1 MEKELNII
9 RTEKYYMKVI
19 LLMINMKEMG
29 NMFGKMVYII
39 LDNLKMA

>member
-29 NMFGKMVYII
+29 NIFGKIVYAI
-39 LDNLKMA
+39 LDNLKMD

>member
-29 NMFGKMVYII
+29 NMFGKMAYII
-39 LDNLKMA
+39 LDNLKMD

>member
-39 LDNLKMA
+39 LDNLKMD

>member
-1 MEKELNII
+1 MEIELNII

-39 LDNLKMA
+39 LDNLKMD